1 MIKKLIV
8 ILCAATAIF
17 VCLSCQPTPAEDVV
31 VNRGESGT
39 WGGAQPG
46 DSAAPEAI
54 PTADL
59 LSIPQKLTLTE
70 QPQKNVIVSIDAP
83 VLLARDAAYPI
94 IEVLPYDTLHDAGLI
109 NRLLQSVCP
118 GGTVYEPWER
128 TKAEVAEQLEA
139 ALAYHGQGGSVVDK
153 DLLDNT
159 YIPRFEEEYQNA
171 PEVADKVRHD
181 VASGFESG
189 QYYFVELPDGGT
201 GRLQFRSGN
210 SMDFMATERM
220 MYCNERFIQE
230 GDAPLAEP
238 EISEE
243 EAIRIGD
250 EFLRGLGIECTA
262 LAGVEKGFSFYNYE
276 RQESIYLLNYLRKI
290 GEAYSLDMERVV
302 SWHYAPG
309 YDFSSTLGAPWQPES
324 AYLAVSPDGVIY
336 ASFEGLSRTSQVLEE
351 DSALCD
357 FARIT
362 DRIVEQL
369 GFQYAGNN
377 LWAAPMFDDNGN
389 AIMNNLQVKNIELI
403 YALVCQKDRVDV
415 GVYIP
420 VWEITYY
427 RNDDTIPQQLYL
439 SALDGGTVDP
449 RLTWENLLSLAE
461 KRAEIEAQMAE
472 EAAREEAAKAADD
485 AA

>member
-46 DSAAPEAI
+46 GGAAPEAI

-59 LSIPQKLTLTE
+59 QSIPQQLTLTE
-70 QPQKNVIVSIDAP
+70 QPQKNVTVSIDAP

-94 IEVLPYDTLHDAGLI
+94 LEVLPYDTLHNPDFV
-109 NRLLQSVCP
+109 NRVLQAVCP

-139 ALAYHGQGGSVVDK
+139 ALAYHGQSGSVVDK
-153 DLLDNT
+153 DLLDDL
-159 YIPRFEEEYQNA
+159 YIPMFEEEYQNA

-189 QYYFVELPDGGT
+189 QYYFVERPDGGT
-201 GRLQFRSGN
+201 ARLQFRSGN
-210 SMDFMATERM
+210 SMDFMATEGM
-220 MYCNERFIQE
+220 VFYNERFIQE
-230 GDAPLAEP
+230 GDPPLAEP

-276 RQESIYLLNYLRKI
+276 RQDSIYLLNYLRKI
-290 GEAYSLDMERVV
+290 GEAYSLDMERVDGWTDPV
-302 SWHYAPG
+302 NL
-309 YDFSSTLGAPWQPES
+309 SSTLGAPWQPES

-369 GFQYAGNN
+369 GFQYAGNKI
-377 LWAAPMFDDNGN
+377 DGNGN
-389 AIMNNLQVKNIELI
+389 EIMNNLQVKNIELI

-420 VWEITYY
+420 VWEVTYY

-439 SALDGGTVDP
+439 SALDGGTVEP
-449 RLTWENLLSLAE
+449 RMTWDELQKL
-461 KRAEIEAQMAE
+461 EAQIAE

>member
-8 ILCAATAIF
+8 ILCAAAAMF
-17 VCLSCQPTPAEDVV
+17 ACLSCQPTPAEDVV

-59 LSIPQKLTLTE
+59 QSIPQQLTLTE
-70 QPQKNVIVSIDAP
+70 QPQKNVTVSIDAP

-94 IEVLPYDTLHDAGLI
+94 LEVLPYDTLHNPDFV
-109 NRLLQSVCP
+109 NRVLQAVCP

-153 DLLDNT
+153 DLLDT
-159 YIPRFEEEYQNA
+159 VYIPMFEEEYQNA
-171 PEVADKVRHD
+171 PETADKVRHD

-189 QYYFVELPDGGT
+189 KYYFVERPDGGT
-201 GRLQFRSGN
+201 ARLQFRSGN

-220 MYCNERFIQE
+220 VFYNERFIRE

-290 GEAYSLDMERVV
+290 GGAYSLDMERVD
-302 SWHYAPG
+302 SWYYGPG
-309 YDFSSTLGAPWQPES
+309 YDFSSVLGAPWRPES

-369 GFQYAGNN
+369 GFNYAGHR
-377 LWAAPMFDDNGN
+377 ADGN
-389 AIMNNLQVKNIELI
+389 ELVNSHLQVKNIELI

-427 RNDDTIPQQLYL
+427 EDDGTTPQQLYL
-439 SALDGGTVDP
+439 SALDGGTVEP
-449 RLTWENLLSLAE
+449 RQTWDELLVEAE
-461 KRAEIEAQMAE
+461 RMAELEAQIAE
-472 EAAREEAAKAADD
+472 AAAKAADD

>member
-39 WGGAQPG
+39 W
-46 DSAAPEAI
+46 DSAAPDAI

-59 LSIPQKLTLTE
+59 QSIPQQLTLTE
-70 QPQKNVIVSIDAP
+70 QPQKNVTVSIDAP

-94 IEVLPYDTLHDAGLI
+94 IEVLPYGTLHNPDFV
-109 NRLLQSVCP
+109 NRVLQAVCP

-171 PEVADKVRHD
+171 PEEAVKIKHD

-189 QYYFVELPDGGT
+189 QYYFVERPDGGT
-201 GRLQFRSGN
+201 GRLQFPS
-210 SMDFMATERM
+210 SDMMDCRRTERM

-238 EISEE
+238 KITKE

-262 LAGVEKGFSFYNYE
+262 LAGVEKGFSFYNYD
-276 RQESIYLLNYLRKI
+276 RQESVYLLSYVRKI
-290 GEAYSLDMERVV
+290 GEAYSLDWGRVIG
-302 SWHYAPG
+302 WTTPYAPL
-309 YDFSSTLGAPWQPES
+309 STLGAPWQPEGV
-324 AYLAVSPDGVIY
+324 YLAVGSDGVIY
-336 ASFEGLSRTSQVLEE
+336 AACDGLSRTSQVLEE

-377 LWAAPMFDDNGN
+377 LWSAPMFDDNGN

-403 YALVCQKDRVDV
+403 YALVCQKDRMDV

-420 VWEITYY
+420 VWEVTYC
-427 RNDDTIPQQLYL
+427 
-439 SALDGGTVDP
+439 
-449 RLTWENLLSLAE
+449 
-461 KRAEIEAQMAE
+461 
-472 EAAREEAAKAADD
+472 
-485 AA
+485 

>member
-39 WGGAQPG
+39 WGGA
-46 DSAAPEAI
+46 APEAI

-59 LSIPQKLTLTE
+59 QSIPQQLTLTE
-70 QPQKNVIVSIDAP
+70 QPQKNVTVSIDAP

-94 IEVLPYDTLHDAGLI
+94 LEVLPYDTLHNPDFV
-109 NRLLQSVCP
+109 NRVLQAVCP

-139 ALAYHGQGGSVVDK
+139 ALAYHGQSGSVVDK
-153 DLLDNT
+153 DLLDDL
-159 YIPRFEEEYQNA
+159 YIPMFEEEYQNA

-201 GRLQFRSGN
+201 GRLQFHS
-210 SMDFMATERM
+210 SDMMDCRRTERM
-220 MYCNERFIQE
+220 MFYDERNIRE

-262 LAGVEKGFSFYNYE
+262 LAGVKKGFTLYNYA
-276 RQESIYLLNYLRKI
+276 RQDSIYLLSYVRKI
-290 GEAYSLDMERVV
+290 GEAYSLDMERVDG
-302 SWHYAPG
+302 WTLP
-309 YDFSSTLGAPWQPES
+309 DNLSSILGAPWEPEG
-324 AYLAVSPDGVIY
+324 AYLAVSPDGVIL
-336 ASFEGLSRTSQVLEE
+336 ASFKGLNRTSQVLEE

-369 GFQYAGNN
+369 GFHYASRKIDG
-377 LWAAPMFDDNGN
+377 NGN
-389 AIMNNLQVKNIELI
+389 EIMNNLQVKNIELI

-420 VWEITYY
+420 VWEVTYY

-439 SALDGGTVDP
+439 SALDGGTVEP
-449 RLTWENLLSLAE
+449 RMTWEDLLVTAE
-461 KRAEIEAQMAE
+461 QVAEIEAQMAE
-472 EAAREEAAKAADD
+472 EEAKAADD